1 MTNQSIILSRKH
13 IVSILLAIVCCVSFN
28 HSIWAKSL
36 NGVEVDAVRIVAEKF
51 CYADFEG
58 DPDIRMDI
66 AKYTTSRRKEESR
79 KDPELLG
86 KVIAFEADP
95 IFVVKSFEIT
105 NILVEKNTAV
115 VTVVFDRIA
124 KSMGSGLPGRK
135 IIADDLKQDV
145 VKLQLIRDQEKW
157 WILDPPIPRVSVKA
171 LHQFYKDRIDSMA
184 DWIFT
189 KRASESQKN
198 NYEEMNKTLEIL
210 KSLMVSK

>member
-13 IVSILLAIVCCVSFN
+13 IISILLAIVCCVSFN

-58 DPDIRMDI
+58 NPDIRMDI

-145 VKLQLIRDQEKW
+145 VKLQLIRDQENW

-189 KRASESQKN
+189 KRVSDSQKN

-210 KSLMVSK
+210 KSLM

>member
-1 MTNQSIILSRKH
+1 MTNQTIILSSKH
-13 IVSILLAIVCCVSFN
+13 IIFIILAIVCYVSFN

-36 NGVEVDAVRIVAEKF
+36 TEVDAVRIVAEKF
-51 CYADFEG
+51 CLAEFEG
-58 DPDIRMDI
+58 DPDMRMDI

-115 VTVVFDRIA
+115 VTIVFDRIA

-145 VKLQLIRDQEKW
+145 VKLRLIRDQEEW

-210 KSLMVSK
+210 KLLMVSK

>member
-66 AKYTTSRRKEESR
+66 AKYTISRQKEESR

-210 KSLMVSK
+210 KSLM

>member
-1 MTNQSIILSRKH
+1 MTNQSIILSSKH
-13 IVSILLAIVCCVSFN
+13 IIFILLAIVCYVSLN

-51 CYADFEG
+51 CLADFEG
-58 DPDIRMDI
+58 DPDMRMDI

-145 VKLQLIRDQEKW
+145 VKLRLIRDQEKW
-157 WILDPPIPRVSVKA
+157 WILDPSIPRVSVKA

-210 KSLMVSK
+210 RSLTVSK

>member
-1 MTNQSIILSRKH
+1 MTNQSIILSRKN
-13 IVSILLAIVCCVSFN
+13 ISLLLAIVCCVSFN

-66 AKYTTSRRKEESR
+66 TKYTTSRRKEESR

-105 NILVEKNTAV
+105 NIIVEKNTAV

-145 VKLQLIRDQEKW
+145 VTLQLIRDQEKW
-157 WILDPPIPRVSVKA
+157 WILDPPIPRVSIKA

-184 DWIFT
+184 EWIFT
-189 KRASESQKN
+189 KQASDSQKN
-198 NYEEMNKTLEIL
+198 NYEEMNKILEIL
-210 KSLMVSK
+210 RSLM

>member
-13 IVSILLAIVCCVSFN
+13 IISILLAIVCCVSFN

-95 IFVVKSFEIT
+95 IFVVKSFKIT

-115 VTVVFDRIA
+115 VTVIFDRIA

-135 IIADDLKQDV
+135 IITDDLKQDV
-145 VKLQLIRDQEKW
+145 VKLQFIRDQEKW

-210 KSLMVSK
+210 KSLM

>member
-1 MTNQSIILSRKH
+1 MTNQLIILSRKH
-13 IVSILLAIVCCVSFN
+13 ISILLAIVCCISFN

-66 AKYTTSRRKEESR
+66 AKYTASRRKEESR

-105 NILVEKNTAV
+105 NILVERNTAV
-115 VTVVFDRIA
+115 VTVVFYRIA

-135 IIADDLKQDV
+135 IITDALKQDV
-145 VKLQLIRDQEKW
+145 VNLKLIHDQEKW
-157 WILDPPIPRVSVKA
+157 WILDPPIPRVSAKA

-189 KRASESQKN
+189 KQASDFQKN
-198 NYEEMNKTLEIL
+198 NYEEMRKTLEIL
-210 KSLMVSK
+210 KSLM

>member
-1 MTNQSIILSRKH
+1 MTNQSIILSRKN
-13 IVSILLAIVCCVSFN
+13 ISLLLAIVCCVSFN

-36 NGVEVDAVRIVAEKF
+36 NEVEVDAVRIVAEKF

-66 AKYTTSRRKEESR
+66 TKYTTSRRKEESR

-105 NILVEKNTAV
+105 NIIVEKNTAV

-145 VKLQLIRDQEKW
+145 VTLQLIRDQEKW
-157 WILDPPIPRVSVKA
+157 WILDPPIPRVSIKA

-184 DWIFT
+184 EWIFT
-189 KRASESQKN
+189 KQASDSQKN
-198 NYEEMNKTLEIL
+198 NYEEMNKILEIL
-210 KSLMVSK
+210 RSLM

>member
-1 MTNQSIILSRKH
+1 MTNQSIILSRKN
-13 IVSILLAIVCCVSFN
+13 ISLLLAIVCCVSFN

-105 NILVEKNTAV
+105 NIIVEKNTAV

-157 WILDPPIPRVSVKA
+157 WILDPPIPRVSIKA

-184 DWIFT
+184 EWIFT
-189 KRASESQKN
+189 KQASDSQKN
-198 NYEEMNKTLEIL
+198 NYEEMNKILEIL
-210 KSLMVSK
+210 KSLM

>member
-1 MTNQSIILSRKH
+1 MTNQSIILSRKN
-13 IVSILLAIVCCVSFN
+13 ISLLLAIVCCVSFN

-79 KDPELLG
+79 IDPELLG

-95 IFVVKSFEIT
+95 IIVVKSFEIT
-105 NILVEKNTAV
+105 NIIVEKNTAV

-145 VKLQLIRDQEKW
+145 VTLQLIRDQEKW
-157 WILDPPIPRVSVKA
+157 WILDPPIPRVSIKA

-184 DWIFT
+184 EWIFT
-189 KRASESQKN
+189 KQASDSQKN
-198 NYEEMNKTLEIL
+198 NYEEMNKILEIL
-210 KSLMVSK
+210 KSLM